1 MSNSPMDTL
10 KNLLGDNADEKIKT
24 ALSVLS
30 DSENGISTDNDIPE
44 VPSTDTPFDTQALDS
59 VMQIKNIINN
69 LSNSENDTR
78 ANLLLSLKPYMRSSR
93 RNSIDTAV
101 RMLNLTKLSGLLKL
115 R

>member
-30 DSENGISTDNDIPE
+30 ESENGNFSDSDSSEI
-44 VPSTDTPFDTQALDS
+44 PSTNTSFDTQALDS

-93 RNSIDTAV
+93 RNSDRKSV
-101 RMLNLTKLSGLLKL
+101 V
-115 R
+115 